1 VVSPYNLTA
10 CFGPGCEWDAA
21 LVGMPVVISP
31 RVNPPTGRVMAER
44 ACVVFFW
51 FRHSVQCRSILAID
65 GVGADMAP
73 AKRERPGGGSVKIL
87 VTGAEGFIGSHIV
100 EGLCEAG
107 HDVTAYVLYNSFGK
121 AGWLDSPGFQA
132 KGQLQVVAGDV
143 RDADSIQAA
152 MGGQDVVVH
161 LAALIAIP
169 YSYQAPRSY
178 METNVIGTM
187 NVIEAARRVGVS
199 RVVHTSTSEVYGT
212 AQYVPIDE
220 KHPLVGQ
227 SPYSASKIGADQ
239 VAHSYWSSFGVPVT
253 TVRPFNTY
261 GPRQSQRAFIPSVIV
276 QMLSGVESISLGSL
290 SPTRDLTFVTDTAE
304 GFRVV
309 AEGVGGL
316 GEVFNMGS
324 GFEISMGEVVD
335 MLSEISG
342 RKVAVTEDPARVR
355 PENSE
360 VERLW
365 SDSSKIEGACGWKPS
380 HEGRDGLYRG
390 LEKTYRWFRDNSNE
404 AGYDAKRYVV

>member
-1 VVSPYNLTA
+1 MRIL
-10 CFGPGCEWDAA
+10 
-21 LVGMPVVISP
+21 IS
-31 RVNPPTGRVMAER
+31 
-44 ACVVFFW
+44 
-51 FRHSVQCRSILAID
+51 
-65 GVGADMAP
+65 
-73 AKRERPGGGSVKIL
+73 GG
-87 VTGAEGFIGSHIV
+87 EGFIGSHLV
-100 EGLCEAG
+100 EELSNSG
-107 HDVTAYVLYNSFGK
+107 HDVTAYVLYNSFGT
-121 AGWLDSPGFQA
+121 AGWLDHRSFLGPEDI
-132 KGQLQVVAGDV
+132 QVVPGDV
-143 RDADSIQAA
+143 RDADSLQSA
-152 MGGQDVVVH
+152 MAGHDVVIH

-178 METNVIGTM
+178 LETNVIGTM
-187 NVIEAARRVGVS
+187 NVMEAARRAGVS

-276 QMLSGVESISLGSL
+276 QMLSGAGGISLGSL
-290 SPTRDLTFVTDTAE
+290 SPTRDLTFVADTAE
-304 GFRVV
+304 GFRAV
-309 AEGVGGL
+309 AEGTGGL

-324 GFEISMGEVVD
+324 GFEFSMGEIVE

-342 RKVAVTEDPARVR
+342 RKVVVTEDPARVR

-360 VERLW
+360 VERLR
-365 SDSSKIEGACGWKPS
+365 SDSSKIEGAFGWKPS
-380 HEGRDGLYRG
+380 HAGRDGLYRG
-390 LEKTYRWFRDNSNE
+390 LEKTYAWFRDNANE

>member
-1 VVSPYNLTA
+1 MAIKLGLTRRS
-10 CFGPGCEWDAA
+10 GPE
-21 LVGMPVVISP
+21 VE
-31 RVNPPTGRVMAER
+31 AE
-44 ACVVFFW
+44 
-51 FRHSVQCRSILAID
+51 
-65 GVGADMAP
+65 
-73 AKRERPGGGSVKIL
+73 VKLL
-87 VTGAEGFIGSHIV
+87 VTGGEGFLGSHV
-100 EGLCEAG
+100 CEELIRAG
-107 HDVTAYVLYNSFGK
+107 HEVTAYSLYNSFGK
-121 AGWLDSPGFQA
+121 AGWLDG
-132 KGQLQVVAGDV
+132 GDYVADGAVRIEFGDV
-143 RDADSIQAA
+143 RDADSIQSAVD
-152 MGGQDVVVH
+152 GHDVVIH

-178 METNVIGTM
+178 IETNVIGTM
-187 NVIEAARRVGVS
+187 NVIEAARRAGVS

-212 AQYVPIDE
+212 AHYVPIDE

-276 QMLSGVESISLGSL
+276 QLLSGAESISLGSL

-304 GFRVV
+304 GFRAV
-309 AEGVGGL
+309 AEGTGGL

-324 GFEISMGEVVD
+324 GFEISMGEVVE
-335 MLSEISG
+335 MLCEISG

-365 SDSSKIEGACGWKPS
+365 SDSSKIESAFGWKPA
-380 HEGRDGLYRG
+380 HAGRDGLYRG
-390 LEKTYRWFRDNSNE
+390 LEKTYAWFRDNSNE

>member
-1 VVSPYNLTA
+1 MVP
-10 CFGPGCEWDAA
+10 
-21 LVGMPVVISP
+21 
-31 RVNPPTGRVMAER
+31 
-44 ACVVFFW
+44 
-51 FRHSVQCRSILAID
+51 
-65 GVGADMAP
+65 
-73 AKRERPGGGSVKIL
+73 
-87 VTGAEGFIGSHIV
+87 
-100 EGLCEAG
+100 
-107 HDVTAYVLYNSFGK
+107 
-121 AGWLDSPGFQA
+121 
-132 KGQLQVVAGDV
+132 GDV
-143 RDADSIQAA
+143 RDADSLQAA
-152 MGGQDVVVH
+152 MAGHDVVIH

-178 METNVIGTM
+178 IETNVIGTM
-187 NVIEAARRVGVS
+187 NVMEAARRAGVS
-199 RVVHTSTSEVYGT
+199 RVVHTSTSEVYGS

-276 QMLSGVESISLGSL
+276 QLLSGAESISLGSL

-304 GFRVV
+304 GFRAV
-309 AEGVGGL
+309 AEGTGGR

-324 GFEISMGEVVD
+324 GFEISMGEVVE
-335 MLSEISG
+335 MLCEISG
-342 RKVAVTEDPARVR
+342 RKVAVSEDPARVR

-365 SDSSKIEGACGWKPS
+365 SDSSKIESAFGWKPA
-380 HEGRDGLYRG
+380 HAGRDGLYRG
-390 LEKTYRWFRDNSNE
+390 LEKTYAWFRDNSNE

>member
-1 VVSPYNLTA
+1 
-10 CFGPGCEWDAA
+10 
-21 LVGMPVVISP
+21 M
-31 RVNPPTGRVMAER
+31 R
-44 ACVVFFW
+44 FF
-51 FRHSVQCRSILAID
+51 
-65 GVGADMAP
+65 
-73 AKRERPGGGSVKIL
+73 
-87 VTGAEGFIGSHIV
+87 VTGGEGFIGSHLV
-100 EGLCEAG
+100 QALRQEGHG
-107 HDVTAYVLYNSFGK
+107 VTVFALYNSFGQS
-121 AGWLDSPGFQA
+121 GWLDGNDVDPTNDIRII
-132 KGQLQVVAGDV
+132 AGDV
-143 RDADSIQAA
+143 RDADSLQSA
-152 MGGQDVVVH
+152 MRGHDIVIH

-178 METNVIGTM
+178 IETNVVGTM
-187 NVIEAARRVGVS
+187 NVMEAARRAGVS

-220 KHPLVGQ
+220 THPLVGQ

-253 TVRPFNTY
+253 TVRPFNTF

-276 QMLSGVESISLGSL
+276 QMLSGAKSISLGSL

-304 GFRVV
+304 GFLAV
-309 AEGVGGL
+309 AEGTGGL

-324 GFEISMGEVVD
+324 AFEISMGEVVD
-335 MLSEISG
+335 MLSGIAG
-342 RKVAVTEDPARVR
+342 RNVTVTEDPARVR

-365 SDSSKIEGACGWKPS
+365 SDSSKIENAFGWKPA
-380 HEGRDGLYRG
+380 HAGRDGLYRG
-390 LEKTYRWFRDNSNE
+390 LEKTYAWFRDNSNG

>member
-1 VVSPYNLTA
+1 
-10 CFGPGCEWDAA
+10 
-21 LVGMPVVISP
+21 M
-31 RVNPPTGRVMAER
+31 RV
-44 ACVVFFW
+44 F
-51 FRHSVQCRSILAID
+51 
-65 GVGADMAP
+65 
-73 AKRERPGGGSVKIL
+73 
-87 VTGAEGFIGSHIV
+87 VTGAEGFVGSHV
-100 EGLCEAG
+100 VRALLNCG
-107 HDVTAYVLYNSFGK
+107 HRVTAFALYNSFGL
-121 AGWLDSPGFQA
+121 AGWLGDISHESGQA
-132 KGQLQVVAGDV
+132 LSITHGDIRDPDLLQEAMADHEVV
-143 RDADSIQAA
+143 I
-152 MGGQDVVVH
+152 H

-169 YSYQAPRSY
+169 YSFQAPRSY
-178 METNVIGTM
+178 IETNVIGTM
-187 NVIEAARRVGVS
+187 NVMEAARRAGVS

-212 AQYVPIDE
+212 AEYVPIDE

-239 VAHSYWSSFGVPVT
+239 IAHSYWASFGVPVT

-276 QMLSGVESISLGSL
+276 QLLSGAEGISLGSL
-290 SPTRDLTFVTDTAE
+290 SPTRDLTFVTDTAD
-304 GFRVV
+304 GFLAA
-309 AEGVGGL
+309 AEGTGGL

-342 RKVAVTEDPARVR
+342 RNVIVKEDPARVR

-365 SDSSKIEGACGWKPS
+365 SDSSKMESAFGWSPS
-380 HEGRDGLYRG
+380 HAGRDGLYLG
-390 LEKTYRWFRDNSNE
+390 LQKTYAWFRDNSSE

>member
-1 VVSPYNLTA
+1 VS
-10 CFGPGCEWDAA
+10 
-21 LVGMPVVISP
+21 
-31 RVNPPTGRVMAER
+31 
-44 ACVVFFW
+44 
-51 FRHSVQCRSILAID
+51 
-65 GVGADMAP
+65 
-73 AKRERPGGGSVKIL
+73 
-87 VTGAEGFIGSHIV
+87 GAEGFIGSHV
-100 EGLCEAG
+100 LGLLSSAG
-107 HDVTAYVLYNSFGK
+107 HDVTAYVLYNSFGTT
-121 AGWLDSPGFQA
+121 GWLNQLDIPGGA
-132 KGQLQVVAGDV
+132 GVRTVLGDV
-143 RDADSIQAA
+143 KDADSLQAA
-152 MGGQDVVVH
+152 MAGQDVVIH

-178 METNVIGTM
+178 IETNVIGTM
-187 NVIEAARRVGVS
+187 NVMEAARRAGVS

-276 QMLSGVESISLGSL
+276 QLLSGAESISLGSL
-290 SPTRDLTFVTDTAE
+290 SPTRDLTFVADTAE
-304 GFRVV
+304 GFRAV
-309 AEGVGGL
+309 AEGTGGL

-324 GFEISMGEVVD
+324 GFEISMGEVVE
-335 MLSEISG
+335 MLCEISG
-342 RKVAVTEDPARVR
+342 RKVAVTEDPSRVR

-360 VERLW
+360 VERLL
-365 SDSSKIEGACGWKPS
+365 SDSSKIETAFRWSPA
-380 HEGRDGLYRG
+380 HAGRDGLYRG
-390 LEKTYRWFRDNSNE
+390 LEKTYAWFRDNSNE

>member
-1 VVSPYNLTA
+1 
-10 CFGPGCEWDAA
+10 
-21 LVGMPVVISP
+21 M
-31 RVNPPTGRVMAER
+31 RV
-44 ACVVFFW
+44 
-51 FRHSVQCRSILAID
+51 
-65 GVGADMAP
+65 
-73 AKRERPGGGSVKIL
+73 L
-87 VTGAEGFIGSHIV
+87 VTGCEGFVGSHLA
-100 EGLCEAG
+100 EQLTTSG
-107 HDVTAYVLYNSFGK
+107 HDVTAYALYNSFGG
-121 AGWLDSPGFQA
+121 AGWLDHPSFLGRENIRA
-132 KGQLQVVAGDV
+132 VLGDV
-143 RDADSIQAA
+143 RDADSLQSTVA
-152 MGGQDVVVH
+152 GHDVVIH

-169 YSYQAPRSY
+169 YSYQAPGSY
-178 METNVIGTM
+178 IETNVIGTM
-187 NVIEAARRVGVS
+187 NVMEAARRAGVS

-276 QMLSGVESISLGSL
+276 QLLSGAESISLGSL

-304 GFRVV
+304 GFRAV
-309 AEGVGGL
+309 AEGTGGL

-324 GFEISMGEVVD
+324 GFEISMGEVVE
-335 MLSEISG
+335 MLCEISG

-360 VERLW
+360 VDRLW
-365 SDSSKIEGACGWKPS
+365 SDSSKIETAFGWKPA
-380 HEGRDGLYRG
+380 HAGRDGLYRG
-390 LEKTYRWFRDNSNE
+390 LEKTYAWFGDNSNE

>member
-1 VVSPYNLTA
+1 LGGIL
-10 CFGPGCEWDAA
+10 GPNSLLADLAQRA
-21 LVGMPVVISP
+21 MVIKWGY
-31 RVNPPTGRVMAER
+31 TK
-44 ACVVFFW
+44 
-51 FRHSVQCRSILAID
+51 AISRETEG
-65 GVGADMAP
+65 GV
-73 AKRERPGGGSVKIL
+73 KYF
-87 VTGAEGFIGSHIV
+87 VTGGDGFIGSWV
-100 EGLCEAG
+100 SNELLKSG
-107 HDVTAYVLYNSFGK
+107 HQVTAYVLYNSFGT
-121 AGWLDSPGFQA
+121 AGWLYPPDSAGETDLRIVP
-132 KGQLQVVAGDV
+132 GDV
-143 RDADSIQAA
+143 RDADSLQSAIA
-152 MGGQDVVVH
+152 GHDVVLH

-178 METNVIGTM
+178 IETNVIGTM
-187 NVIEAARRVGVS
+187 NVLEAARRAGVS
-199 RVVHTSTSEVYGT
+199 RVVHTSTSEVYGS

-239 VAHSYWSSFGVPVT
+239 IAHSYWSSFGVPVT

-276 QMLSGVESISLGSL
+276 QMLSGAESISLGSL

-304 GFRVV
+304 GFRAV
-309 AEGVGGL
+309 AEGTGGL

-342 RKVAVTEDPARVR
+342 RKVAVIEDPARVR

-365 SDSSKIEGACGWKPS
+365 SDSSKIETAFGWKPA
-380 HEGRDGLYRG
+380 HAGRDGLYRG
-390 LEKTYRWFRDNSNE
+390 LEKTYAWFRDNSNE

>member
-1 VVSPYNLTA
+1 
-10 CFGPGCEWDAA
+10 
-21 LVGMPVVISP
+21 M
-31 RVNPPTGRVMAER
+31 R
-44 ACVVFFW
+44 
-51 FRHSVQCRSILAID
+51 
-65 GVGADMAP
+65 
-73 AKRERPGGGSVKIL
+73 IL
-87 VTGAEGFIGSHIV
+87 VTGADGFIGAHLIEHLV
-100 EGLCEAG
+100 VRG
-107 HDVTAYVLYNSFGK
+107 HEVTACAIYNSFGT
-121 AGWLDSPGFQA
+121 AGWLDHPSFSGR
-132 KGQLQVVAGDV
+132 KDIQVVLGDV
-143 RDADSIQAA
+143 RDADSLQST
-152 MGGQDVVVH
+152 MVGNDVVIH

-178 METNVIGTM
+178 VETNVIGTM
-187 NVIEAARRVGVS
+187 NVMEAARRAGAS

-276 QMLSGVESISLGSL
+276 QLLSGAESISLGSL

-304 GFRVV
+304 GFRAV
-309 AEGVGGL
+309 AEGTGGL

-324 GFEISMGEVVD
+324 GFEISMGEVVE
-335 MLSEISG
+335 MLCEISG

-355 PENSE
+355 PEYSE
-360 VERLW
+360 VDRLW
-365 SDSSKIEGACGWKPS
+365 SDSSKIETAFGWKPA
-380 HEGRDGLYRG
+380 HAGRDGLYRG
-390 LEKTYRWFRDNSNE
+390 LEKTYAWFRDNSNE